1 MTAPF
6 DFLRISRHQ
15 DNEKC
20 LNFAFHFSND
30 LEIKIRPSEI
40 SWSSR
45 HNPPRCLGVDAR
57 FLQIKILPNY
67 SMGLRAIFT
76 LLPEYLALQFLTA
89 GSNQPYDDQVSPY
102 VQAHHC
108 IKPNNMQ
115 D

>member
-1 MTAPF
+1 MIYE
-6 DFLRISRHQ
+6 DKVSEHCIVISWHILF
-15 DNEKC
+15 E
-20 LNFAFHFSND
+20 LLPLSD

-57 FLQIKILPNY
+57 FLQIKILTKY
-67 SMGLRAIFT
+67 SMGLLAIFT
-76 LLPEYLALQFLTA
+76 LLPGYLALQFLTA